1 MLWFLIQ
8 GYYNGVPGDA
18 DDDSINSGG
27 QCEDGPKMIV
37 VIGEVLV
44 TLIDPAVSTLP
55 ALPGLI
61 LTP

>member
-1 MLWFLIQ
+1 MVYLVML
-8 GYYNGVPGDA
+8 A

-27 QCEDGPKMIV
+27 QCEDGLKMIV